1 MPGRR
6 KNGGETIFTFY
17 ADECRAQNKSMAEIP
32 KLGVR
37 LLQVANGCEH
47 GGAVPGA
54 RGGRGEVGAGDI
66 CTAQGRSK
74 GELCQVRGA
83 GVTLQHGGAMPSAG
97 GGELGL
103 YFIFPEYASS
113 SGVQYLIYMGYCV
126 R

>member
-1 MPGRR
+1 MDIMNYVLSMHAWWRRREPMPGRR

-66 CTAQGRSK
+66 
-74 GELCQVRGA
+74 
-83 GVTLQHGGAMPSAG
+83 
-97 GGELGL
+97 
-103 YFIFPEYASS
+103 
-113 SGVQYLIYMGYCV
+113 
-126 R
+126 